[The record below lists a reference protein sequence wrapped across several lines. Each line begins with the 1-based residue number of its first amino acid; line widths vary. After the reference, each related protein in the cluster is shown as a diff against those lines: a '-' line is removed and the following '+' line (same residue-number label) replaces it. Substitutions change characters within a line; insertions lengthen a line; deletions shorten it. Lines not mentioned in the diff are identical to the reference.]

1 MKRITT
7 ITVLVAAALLVVGSG
22 AAFAQPAADTDAEPP
37 TYIMDGTV
45 TDAEPVNIP
54 IGTQKA
60 ISDAP
65 SFVIDEPG
73 GAATPVT
80 EPICCGNE
88 DAPRFLCPWD
98 AR

>member
-22 AAFAQPAADTDAEPP
+22 AAFAQPAADAEAEPP

-45 TDAEPVNIP
+45 SDAESVTVPV
-54 IGTQKA
+54 GTQKA
-60 ISDAP
+60 VSDAP
-65 SFVIDEPG
+65 AFVIDEPG
-73 GAATPVT
+73 GEATPVT
-80 EPICCGNE
+80 EPVCCGNDE
-88 DAPRFLCPWD
+88 APRFLCPWG